1 MSESVGS
8 PGAILRRR
16 EVERTT
22 TGLRKSQL
30 YELIGRGKF
39 PKPIL
44 LGSRSVGSNAK
55 SRIGCPAGF
64 VSRAVRRDR
73 P

>member
-16 EVERTT
+16 EVERT

-44 LGSRSVGSNAK
+44 LGSRSVGWLEREITDWVSGRIRE
-55 SRIGCPAGF
+55 SRGAP
-64 VSRAVRRDR
+64 
-73 P
+73 